1 MSPLKLQDSP
11 AFQQAIGARQPL
23 RAVPATWC
31 VEKIASNSL
40 TGQVFFPLLKTFGGF
55 HHPFA
60 LVWNHHQG
68 PTCRLSRAA

>member
-31 VEKIASNSL
+31 VEKNCIQQPHRA
-40 TGQVFFPLLKTFGGF
+40 GFFSLLKTFGGF